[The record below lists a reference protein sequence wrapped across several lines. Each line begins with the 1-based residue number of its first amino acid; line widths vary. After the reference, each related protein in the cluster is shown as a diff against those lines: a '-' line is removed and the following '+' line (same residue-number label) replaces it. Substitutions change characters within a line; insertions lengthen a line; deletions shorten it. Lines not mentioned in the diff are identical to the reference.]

1 MKQLYE
7 EVQLCYLN
15 LQIPCLKL
23 QFLQDGI
30 SCYKSGLWNE
40 GNGILDWLYLA
51 QDRDRWRYPVSA
63 ANKPSILEREYSFS
77 IFVR

>member
-1 MKQLYE
+1 MRLLMISVWKIMHVFRTECGNVPMKQLYE

-51 QDRDRWRYPVSA
+51 QDRDR
-63 ANKPSILEREYSFS
+63 
-77 IFVR
+77 